1 MDAATGLA
9 TPWNPGA
16 YFTWIGALATSGD
29 SVYVGGYFYRIG
41 GQERDALAAFDLIV
55 YDHQVYLPLVRKD

>member
-1 MDAATGLA
+1 
-9 TPWNPGA
+9 
-16 YFTWIGALATSGD
+16 
-29 SVYVGGYFYRIG
+29 VYVGGYFYRIG